1 MSGTTRWYRDGK
13 DFTDV
18 IIHALAVDYDGTIA
32 QHGQVGTTTA
42 AALARVRESGRRL
55 LLVTG
60 RMLPDLRN
68 VCPDVDRMFDA
79 VLAENG
85 GLLYLPARRGDWTPR
100 GAPQAAPGAAV
111 RPP

>member
-55 LLVTG
+55 LLVTR
-60 RMLPDLRN
+60 RMLPPLRNAPPDLR
-68 VCPDVDRMFDA
+68 PMFHP
-79 VLAENG
+79 VHPPQERLRHP
-85 GLLYLPARRGDWTPR
+85 PALR
-100 GAPQAAPGAAV
+100 QARTLS
-111 RPP
+111 RPPPAPRA